1 VRHAASTWSVPGIR
15 LICFIESSILSLNG
29 RSYVVMETPFV
40 HPSAIVEQGAVV
52 GAGSKI
58 WHHSHLRQGAVIGT
72 SCSLGKNVFV
82 DADVTIGDRV
92 KIQNNVSLYRGV
104 DVADG
109 VFIGPSVVFTNDLR
123 PRADRALREVITTHV
138 RRGASVGANATVVCG
153 VEIGEHAMVG
163 AGAVV
168 TKSVKPH
175 QMVYGNPA
183 RHHAWVC
190 GCGEVVSRTPSPPS
204 DVRCALCR
212 ENVVSSPTS
221 CARHLPRIPLAKVE
235 MGPEEQEAVLGVLR
249 SGRLAAGE
257 RVREL
262 EASFSRAHEARH
274 AIAVSS
280 GTAALT
286 AALRAH
292 GIGSGDEVI
301 TSPLTFGATLNA
313 ILEVGATARFG
324 DVADDF
330 TLDPE
335 RLTRLLN
342 SRTRALLPVHL
353 YGLPADM
360 DPIRSLASSRGLV
373 VIEDAAQAHG
383 ARVGAAPVGSA
394 GTAMFSFYGTKNI
407 TCGEGGIVTT
417 DDDQI
422 AGRLRLLRNQGM
434 RDAYD
439 YVMPGYN
446 YRLTDLQAAIITVQL
461 KRLPAI
467 NRSRRNH
474 AARLS
479 AGLSGI
485 RGLVLPVTPAGRE
498 HVWHQYTVR
507 VTPEARMDRDQL
519 RKCLDTAGVDSRP
532 YYPRLVHDYDCY
544 RNHPQV
550 IADETPR
557 ARQAVREVLSIPV
570 HPALTDADLSWIISV
585 IQEGLG
591 SQLR

>member
-1 VRHAASTWSVPGIR
+1 
-15 LICFIESSILSLNG
+15 
-29 RSYVVMETPFV
+29 
-40 HPSAIVEQGAVV
+40 
-52 GAGSKI
+52 
-58 WHHSHLRQGAVIGT
+58 
-72 SCSLGKNVFV
+72 
-82 DADVTIGDRV
+82 
-92 KIQNNVSLYRGV
+92 
-104 DVADG
+104 
-109 VFIGPSVVFTNDLR
+109 
-123 PRADRALREVITTHV
+123 
-138 RRGASVGANATVVCG
+138 
-153 VEIGEHAMVG
+153 
-163 AGAVV
+163 
-168 TKSVKPH
+168 
-175 QMVYGNPA
+175 
-183 RHHAWVC
+183 
-190 GCGEVVSRTPSPPS
+190 
-204 DVRCALCR
+204 
-212 ENVVSSPTS
+212 
-221 CARHLPRIPLAKVE
+221 
-235 MGPEEQEAVLGVLR
+235 
-249 SGRLAAGE
+249 
-257 RVREL
+257 
-262 EASFSRAHEARH
+262 
-274 AIAVSS
+274 
-280 GTAALT
+280 
-286 AALRAH
+286 
-292 GIGSGDEVI
+292 
-301 TSPLTFGATLNA
+301 
-313 ILEVGATARFG
+313 
-324 DVADDF
+324 VADDF

-335 RLTRLLN
+335 RLAGLLN